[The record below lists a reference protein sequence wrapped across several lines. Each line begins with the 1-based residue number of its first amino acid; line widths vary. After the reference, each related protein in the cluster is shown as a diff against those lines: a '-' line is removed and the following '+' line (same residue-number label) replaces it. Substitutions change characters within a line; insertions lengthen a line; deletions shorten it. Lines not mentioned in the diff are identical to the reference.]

1 MNEKFPITKFIIG
14 ALRVIAVIVVVIC
27 TLLAVALQFSGEKV
41 DGVMVLVGILTAVF
55 LAFLAELLNIVLEIE
70 KNTRKD

>member
-14 ALRVIAVIVVVIC
+14 ALRVIAVNVVVIG

>member
-14 ALRVIAVIVVVIC
+14 ALRVIAVIVVVIG